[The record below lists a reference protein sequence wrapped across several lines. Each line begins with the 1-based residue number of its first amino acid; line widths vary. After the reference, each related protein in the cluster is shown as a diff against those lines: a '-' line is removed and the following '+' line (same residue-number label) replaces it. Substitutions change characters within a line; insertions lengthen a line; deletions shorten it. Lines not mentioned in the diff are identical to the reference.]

1 MTITDI
7 LKTIFTFLSI
17 ILTGGYL
24 LADLHTRNAMMKYSG
39 DLQYDIAFHYS
50 QLRTTC
56 IIGFMGAI
64 GFTVICMDH
73 FFDSISIQR
82 LIIHGLFNLLLVLM
96 LINIY
101 VSMRKMDKFYKCVEQ
116 VESSRRA
123 NKRKYNEQTKES

>member
-1 MTITDI
+1 MAITDI

-39 DLQYDIAFHYS
+39 DLQYDIAF
-50 QLRTTC
+50 
-56 IIGFMGAI
+56 

>member
-1 MTITDI
+1 MAITDI

-73 FFDSISIQR
+73 FFDSISTWILGNVTRIPRHELPQT
-82 LIIHGLFNLLLVLM
+82 LDFSDFLPLF
-96 LINIY
+96 
-101 VSMRKMDKFYKCVEQ
+101 
-116 VESSRRA
+116 
-123 NKRKYNEQTKES
+123 T